1 MAALQP
7 VRGTHDLLPEQFIR
21 HRAVEETARKITERY
36 GYREVSTPI
45 FEFTKV
51 FSRTLGDTSD
61 VVTKEMYTFCDRNDE
76 SMTLRPEGTAG
87 IVRSFISNG
96 LAQNVPVKHFYRG
109 AMFRYERPQK
119 GRQRQFHQV
128 GIEIIGVDT
137 PQADIEVIAAGW
149 DFLSEIGFK
158 DKVKLELNTLGDAE
172 SRKAYKDKLVAYLK
186 GHYEQLSKESKERL
200 EKNPLRILDS
210 KEECDKPIIE
220 NAPSMANSMNED
232 SVEFFKEVT
241 DGLTAIGIP
250 FTLNPKLV
258 RGLDYYCHTAFEFT
272 TTELGAQ
279 GTVLAGGRYNGLVK
293 QMGGS
298 ATTGVGWAAGVE
310 RLAMLLEETPEFPR
324 PVTIIPI
331 GEEANKE
338 ALKIA
343 HNLRKAGFVID
354 MGYSGNLK
362 KRMKKANKLNAKAAI
377 ILGGDELERSIAI
390 VRNLDNGEQEEVSL
404 NNLEQKIA
412 DFAE

>member
-1 MAALQP
+1 
-7 VRGTHDLLPEQFIR
+7 
-21 HRAVEETARKITERY
+21 
-36 GYREVSTPI
+36 
-45 FEFTKV
+45 
-51 FSRTLGDTSD
+51 
-61 VVTKEMYTFCDRNDE
+61 MYTFCDRNDE

>member
-1 MAALQP
+1 MATLQP
-7 VRGTHDLLPEQFIR
+7 VRGTHDLLPEQFSR

-36 GYREVSTPI
+36 GYKEVSTPI

-61 VVTKEMYTFCDRNDE
+61 VVTKEMYSFSDKNDE
-76 SMTLRPEGTAG
+76 SLTLRPEGTAG

-96 LAQNVPVKHFYRG
+96 LAQHVPVKHFYRG

-128 GIEIIGVDT
+128 GIELIGVDV

-149 DFLSEIGFK
+149 DFLAEIGFK
-158 DKVKLELNTLGDAE
+158 DKVTLELNTLGDAE
-172 SRKAYKDKLVAYLK
+172 SRKAYRDKLVAYLK
-186 GHYEQLSKESKERL
+186 EHYEQLSKESKERL

-220 NAPSMANSMNED
+220 NAPSMADSMNET
-232 SVEFFKEVT
+232 SVAFFKEVT

-298 ATTGVGWAAGVE
+298 NTTGVGWAAGVE
-310 RLAMLLEETPEFPR
+310 RLAMLLEETPAFPR

-331 GEEANKE
+331 GAEAIKE

-343 HNLRKAGFVID
+343 HELRKAGFVID
-354 MGYSGNLK
+354 MGYSGNLG
-362 KRMKKANKLNAKAAI
+362 KRMKKANKNNAKAAI
-377 ILGGDELERSIAI
+377 ILGGDELERSVAV
-390 VRNLDNGEQEEVSL
+390 VRDLDSGEQEEVSL
-404 NNLEQKIA
+404 NSLKQKIA
-412 DFAE
+412 GFAE